1 MWISNEFDHEKLLW
15 KIHTENMCLRFEWFL
30 STAVK
35 LQYVH
40 MDAITKAKTFCKQ
53 HFQMHFYE
61 WKINSLIQIQL
72 KLIPKDSID
81 ELALVLVMA
90 WSREVTK
97 PGHYLDQW

>member
-1 MWISNEFDHEKLLW
+1 MKNSHWEHVSQIW
-15 KIHTENMCLRFEWFL
+15 VIL

-61 WKINSLIQIQL
+61 WKIN
-72 KLIPKDSID
+72 IPKDSID

-97 PGHYLDQW
+97 TGHYLDQW